1 MTHPDRASA
10 SVRLLVVED
19 DDLLKD
25 ALATSLRQAGF
36 EVDCESS
43 GLGADTA
50 LTDRAYS
57 LVILDVGLPQMD
69 GFEVLR
75 RLRERGQRLPVVIL
89 TARDSIEDR
98 VQGLE
103 LGADDYVLKP
113 FHLSELEARVRAH
126 LRRTLNSKRQ
136 KLSFGPLELDLGTH
150 LALLADRPLE
160 LTASEWRVLE
170 LLVHEAGKVA
180 TKEQLRYAC
189 GGREDRVSVNA
200 LESQVSRLRSK
211 LQVSHLEIQRVRG
224 LGYLLRA
231 TKRHESRLSLEA
243 KKAK

>member
-136 KLSFGPLELDLGTH
+136 KLSLGPLELDLGTH
-150 LALLADRPLE
+150 HALLADRPLE
-160 LTASEWRVLE
+160 LTASGWRVLE
-170 LLVHEAGKVA
+170 LLVQRAGKVV

-189 GGREDRVSVNA
+189 GGREERVSVNA
-200 LESQVSRLRSK
+200 LEVQVSRLRWK
-211 LQVSHLEIQRVRG
+211 LKASGLDIRLVRG
-224 LGYLLRA
+224 LGYVLSQPLKRRRA
-231 TKRHESRLSLEA
+231 VVLGDEGM
-243 KKAK
+243 